1 VKAVAGS
8 IDLDMLKAALSPST
22 GCVSIEQLSRLC
34 DRDHAGSQDARA
46 AEHVA
51 GCPRCRTELA
61 LLKQFESAELDSDEE
76 ADAGWIAAR
85 LERDV
90 ARLAAG
96 EELPRRRW
104 ESAPPWSRRLNLRPL
119 VGLNLRPLVGG
130 LGVAAALLLVVLN
143 VPLRERVAPEVPND
157 VTATPSVF
165 RSDALGVKGPTGDL
179 ETAPKELRWDVSGG
193 AASYAVT
200 VMEVDR
206 TEVWSGQS
214 REAKVAL
221 PASVRARM
229 VPGKP
234 FLWQVVAKDAA
245 GNALATSEVQRF
257 RVRLHRPEPRE

>member
-8 IDLDMLKAALSPST
+8 IDLDVLRAALSPSSD
-22 GCVSIEQLSRLC
+22 CVSIEQLSRLC

-61 LLKQFESAELDSDEE
+61 LLKQFESAELQGEDEAE
-76 ADAGWIAAR
+76 AAWIVAR

-96 EELPRRRW
+96 EKLSRRRW
-104 ESAPPWSRRLNLRPL
+104 EGAPPWNRR
-119 VGLNLRPLVGG
+119 LNLRPLVGG

-143 VPLRERVAPEVPND
+143 VPLHERVAPPVPND
-157 VTATPSVF
+157 VTAGPSVF

-179 ETAPKELRWDVSGG
+179 DAAPQDLRWEPAGG
-193 AASYAVT
+193 ATSYSVE

-214 REAKVAL
+214 REPRVAL

-257 RVRLHRPEPRE
+257 RVRFHRPEPRE